1 MPSLMRLA
9 DGAAALAKRG
19 RPEAPATAPNVAA
32 VPMKFLRVRAVD
44 GLFMGGEYRD
54 ALGQCRGR
62 LGKGQA

>member
-19 RPEAPATAPNVAA
+19 KPAVPATAPSAAA

-44 GLFMGGEYRD
+44 ELFTGGKYYD

-62 LGKGQA
+62 LAKRQA